1 MAHMMKA
8 HYLQHVPFEGL
19 GSIGPRLEAAGYRIS
34 RTRLFAAEEPPS
46 PDEIDFL
53 VVMGGPMSVN
63 DEDEYPWLV
72 REKQFVRNV
81 IESGKPVL
89 GVCLGAQLIA
99 NCLGARVY
107 RNAVKEIGWFPIR
120 GIPTTG
126 KTIFNFPPSVE
137 VFHWHGET
145 FDLPQ
150 GAVHLAQS
158 EVCRNQAFQ
167 NGRSVIG
174 LQFHLETTPDS
185 ARELVRN
192 CRSELVQADYIQ
204 TEADILGAN
213 PERYQSINGL
223 MAQVLSFLRG
233 ANG

>member
-1 MAHMMKA
+1 MKA
-8 HYLQHVPFEGL
+8 HCLQHVPFEGL
-19 GSIGPRLEAAGYRIS
+19 GSIGPWLEAAGYRIS

-53 VVMGGPMSVN
+53 VIMGGPMSVN
-63 DEDEYPWLV
+63 DEDEYPWLA

-99 NCLGARVY
+99 NCLGTRVY

-120 GIPTTG
+120 GIPATG
-126 KTIFNFPPSVE
+126 KAIFSFPVSAE

-167 NGRSVIG
+167 YGRSVIG

-192 CRSELVQADYIQ
+192 CRSELVQADSIQ
-204 TEADILGAN
+204 TEADILGAS
-213 PERYQSINGL
+213 PERYQAINGL
-223 MAQVLSFLRG
+223 MAQVLSFLRD